1 MAGPTRPAQQ
11 VVYPQPAKVSGKRF
25 YREAALALGRKA
37 MTAEAQAKDTA
48 TKTMEKA
55 AGKYLTFDLA
65 EEEYGLEILRVRE
78 IIGMMEITPVPR
90 TPEFVL
96 GVINLRGKVIPVAD
110 LRTKFGLPYKE
121 PDDRTCVIVVEVQN
135 GKETVQMGIV
145 VDRVN
150 EVVDVKS
157 QDIEPTPSFG
167 VSLETSFILGM
178 AKVGDKVKIL
188 LEIDRVLS
196 GDEMSAMA
204 SF

>member
-1 MAGPTRPAQQ
+1 
-11 VVYPQPAKVSGKRF
+11 
-25 YREAALALGRKA
+25 
-37 MTAEAQAKDTA
+37 MTAEAQAKDA
-48 TKTMEKA
+48 ASKVMEKA

-78 IIGMMEITPVPR
+78 IIGMMDITPVPR

-121 PDDRTCVIVVEVQN
+121 PDDRTCVIVVEVNN
-135 GKETVQMGIV
+135 GDEKVQMGIV

-167 VSLETSFILGM
+167 VSLDTSFILGM
-178 AKVGDKVKIL
+178 AKVGKKVKIL
-188 LEIDRVLS
+188 LDIDRVLS
-196 GDEMSAMA
+196 GDEMNVMA